1 MEQTTEV
8 HIAYADDHKAV
19 RKGIISFL
27 NGLGGIIVDI
37 EANNGKELIRQME
50 KANQL
55 PDVCI
60 IDINM
65 PQMDG
70 FETLVEIKKRWR
82 SMKVL
87 ILTVHDTELY
97 IIIRMIRSGANGY
110 LLKSCDPEEIKKAL
124 FTIHTKGVYFSDVIS
139 SQFFHAVQNREI
151 KLPNFTAKEIEV
163 LKYCCT
169 DLSYVKIAEK
179 MRTTSRSVEG
189 YRDSLFKKLKVNS
202 RVSLALYAVQFGYVP
217 LEIKNHLLVGY
228 STHRQVHH

>member
-1 MEQTTEV
+1 MMQPTEI
-8 HIAYADDHKAV
+8 HIAFADDHKAV

-27 NGLGGIIVDI
+27 NGLGGIVVDI
-37 EANNGKELIRQME
+37 EANNGKELIKQLE
-50 KANQL
+50 KAKRL

-60 IDINM
+60 LDINM

-70 FETLVEIKKRWR
+70 FETLTEIMKRWQ

-87 ILTVHDTELY
+87 ILTVHDAELY
-97 IIIRMIRSGANGY
+97 VIRMIRNGANGY

-139 SQFFHAVQNREI
+139 SQFFHAVQNKEI
-151 KLPNFTAKEIEV
+151 KLPNFTAKEVEV

-169 DLSYVKIAEK
+169 DLSYAQIAEK

-217 LEIKNHLLVGY
+217 LEIKNHN
-228 STHRQVHH
+228 

>member
-1 MEQTTEV
+1 MRRPTEI

-27 NGLGGIIVDI
+27 YGLGGIIVDI

-50 KANQL
+50 KADRL

-60 IDINM
+60 LDINM

-70 FETLVEIKKRWR
+70 FEALVEIKKRWQYV
-82 SMKVL
+82 KVL
-87 ILTVHDTELY
+87 IVTVHDTELY
-97 IIIRMIRSGANGY
+97 IMRMIRSGANGY

-124 FTIHTKGVYFSDVIS
+124 FTIHNNGVYFSDVIT
-139 SQFFHAVQNREI
+139 SQFFYAVQNKEI
-151 KLPNFTAKEIEV
+151 KLPNFTAREIEV
-163 LKYCCT
+163 LKFCCT
-169 DLSYVKIAEK
+169 DLSYAKIAEK

-217 LEIKNHLLVGY
+217 LEIKNHNSY
-228 STHRQVHH
+228 S